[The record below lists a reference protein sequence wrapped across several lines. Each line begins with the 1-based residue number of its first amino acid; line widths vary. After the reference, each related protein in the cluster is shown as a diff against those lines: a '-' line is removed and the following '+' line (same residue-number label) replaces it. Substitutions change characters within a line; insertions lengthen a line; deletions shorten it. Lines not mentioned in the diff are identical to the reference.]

1 MALVEI
7 IGQQPLVEVTPS
19 EPAEVT
25 ITPGGNIRMN
35 VVVVDAGETTVN
47 VVASQGPQGIQGIPG
62 AAGPNQVTTATATN
76 INGIL
81 AGNGST
87 VEEAQ
92 IASGRLLGRS
102 SAGTGD
108 IEQITIGAGLQL
120 SGGQLISTA
129 TGVPSGTA
137 SGTDT
142 YTATISNV
150 TGYNTNDGFII
161 KFTNSN
167 TGTATL
173 NINGLGA
180 KNIFKSVNVA
190 LSSGDIKAGQE
201 LVVVYDGTNFQA
213 IGLAP
218 TKAEVGLGNV
228 DNTSDAN
235 KPISTATQT
244 ALNGKENTITPG
256 TTSQYFRGDKTF
268 QTLDKN
274 AVGLSNVDNTS
285 DANKPV
291 STATQTALNAKQD
304 SLGYTPVNKAGDTM
318 TGNLILNANPTAA
331 LGAATKDYVDTL
343 INGIDWKA
351 SVQVA
356 TVAALPAY
364 GVTGSGQI
372 LTGSVN
378 GAIPTATTDG
388 RAALFNERILVKNE
402 AGALAPNNG
411 IYIVSQVGS
420 GTLPFI
426 LTRTQD
432 ANTGAELAEATLSVN
447 FGNTLANTQWH
458 CNPASLPVTIGGTDI
473 FFAQIGSG
481 VYTNGAGLA
490 LNGNVFSIANNGV
503 TDAMIQS
510 AATWNDKPNGYYQNT
525 TPTGTIPLESIWVH
539 SDTGIQYIYI
549 NDGNSNQWV
558 QSTLPLGPQGP
569 QGANGTNVV
578 NSSTAT
584 TFTGLLKG
592 NGSVVSATTVLTE
605 IGFTPENV
613 ANKENTT
620 LDTSSTKYPTN
631 NLVKTSL
638 DNFADDVDY
647 AIMVN
652 QRILFNF

>member
-1 MALVEI
+1 MASVEI
-7 IGQQPLVEVTPS
+7 IGQQPIVDVSST
-19 EPAEVT
+19 EPAEVVVS
-25 ITPGGNIRMN
+25 GGTKVRMN
-35 VVVVDAGETTVN
+35 VVVDTVTTEVSLT
-47 VVASQGPQGIQGIPG
+47 ASQGLPG
-62 AAGPNQVTTATATN
+62 VPGPNQITTSTETN

-81 AGNGST
+81 SGNGSN
-87 VEEAQ
+87 VQEAQ

-102 SAGTGD
+102 SSGTGD
-108 IEQITIGAGLQL
+108 IEQITVGVGLQL
-120 SGGQLISTA
+120 SGGNLISTA

-137 SGTDT
+137 SGTNT
-142 YTATISNV
+142 YAATISNV

-180 KNIFKSVNVA
+180 KSIFKSVNVA

-228 DNTSDAN
+228 DNTSDLN

-268 QTLDKN
+268 QTLDKS

-304 SLGYTPVNKAGDTM
+304 ALGYTP
-318 TGNLILNANPTAA
+318 
-331 LGAATKDYVDTL
+331 
-343 INGIDWKA
+343 
-351 SVQVA
+351 
-356 TVAALPAY
+356 
-364 GVTGSGQI
+364 
-372 LTGSVN
+372 
-378 GAIPTATTDG
+378 
-388 RAALFNERILVKNE
+388 
-402 AGALAPNNG
+402 
-411 IYIVSQVGS
+411 
-420 GTLPFI
+420 
-426 LTRTQD
+426 
-432 ANTGAELAEATLSVN
+432 
-447 FGNTLANTQWH
+447 
-458 CNPASLPVTIGGTDI
+458 
-473 FFAQIGSG
+473 
-481 VYTNGAGLA
+481 
-490 LNGNVFSIANNGV
+490 
-503 TDAMIQS
+503 
-510 AATWNDKPNGYYQNT
+510 PNGYYQNT
-525 TPTGTIPLESIWVH
+525 TPTGTIPLESTWIH
-539 SDTGIQYIYI
+539 SDTGIAYKYI

-578 NSSTAT
+578 NGSTAT

-647 AIMVN
+647 AIMIN
-652 QRILFNF
+652 QRLLFNF